1 MQILT
6 AYLRPCFFIDDD
18 EAVYEI
24 YDHFP
29 KSLGEVREEEVTI
42 LLPSLLKQILK
53 VIADENKSDSGT
65 LR

>member
-18 EAVYEI
+18 EAEYEI

-29 KSLGEVREEEVTI
+29 ELLGEVREEEVTI

-53 VIADENKSDSGT
+53 VIEDGNKSDSGT